1 MDIFSLKSSNF
12 SGQNIEDLLPIEIV
26 VKILSYLNKNDIMM
40 VSMVNKR
47 WFGIANNEI
56 ETLSI
61 KWPKEKNQEVQ
72 NLLDRFPNLK
82 NIELAVLITKFDY
95 SNILPLDSFEFDGTM
110 EFNTDMIK
118 AKIPHKC
125 EITRIKFNPSKEKV
139 LEYKANQ
146 IINFEIV
153 MPNLKDYDLVINE
166 ILSLDNVTKIRYCDV
181 INQEDLDFVK
191 IIKSILTRPNLKQ
204 IYFDIDMDL
213 DLDIE
218 EEFPKNLIV
227 EEITLAYGSNFP
239 FKFWKKV
246 LDALPNIK
254 TVNVFSSSSL

>member
-1 MDIFSLKSSNF
+1 MDSLKLQSNF
-12 SGQNIEDLLPIEIV
+12 SGQIIEDLLPAEIV
-26 VKILSYLNKNDIMM
+26 VKILSYLNKSDIMV

-47 WFGIANNEI
+47 WFEIANNEI
-56 ETLSI
+56 ECLSI

-82 NIELAVLITKFDY
+82 NIELAVLITRFDF

-118 AKIPHKC
+118 AKNPHKC
-125 EITRIKFNPSKEKV
+125 EITRIKFNPAKEKV
-139 LEYKANQ
+139 FEYNPNQ

-153 MPNLKDYDLVINE
+153 MPNDYDLIINE
-166 ILSLDNVTKIRYCDV
+166 ILSLDNVTQIKYCDV

-213 DLDIE
+213 DFDIE

>member
-1 MDIFSLKSSNF
+1 
-12 SGQNIEDLLPIEIV
+12 
-26 VKILSYLNKNDIMM
+26 MM

-61 KWPKEKNQEVQ
+61 KWPKEKNLEVQ

-82 NIELAVLITKFDY
+82 NIELAVLITRFDY

-110 EFNTDMIK
+110 EFNTDMIQ
-118 AKIPHKC
+118 AKNDRC
-125 EITRIKFNPSKEKV
+125 TITRIKFNPAKGKV
-139 LEYKANQ
+139 FIYKANQ
-146 IINFEIV
+146 IINFEIG
-153 MPNLKDYDLVINE
+153 MPNLKDYDLFINE

-181 INQEDLDFVK
+181 INVEQENLDFVK
-191 IIKSILTRPNLKQ
+191 IIRSILSRSNLKQ
-204 IYFDIDMDL
+204 ICFDIDMDF

-218 EEFPKNLIV
+218 ETFPKNLNV
-227 EEITLAYGSNFP
+227 EAITLEYGSHFS

-254 TVNVFSSSSL
+254 TVKVFSN